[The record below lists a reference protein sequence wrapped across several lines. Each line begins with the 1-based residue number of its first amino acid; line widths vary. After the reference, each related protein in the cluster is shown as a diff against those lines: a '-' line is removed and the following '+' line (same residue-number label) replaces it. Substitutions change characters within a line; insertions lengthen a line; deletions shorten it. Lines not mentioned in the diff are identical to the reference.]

1 MGRPRKFNAEIAERI
16 CERLAEGEPL
26 LDICQDKEFPS
37 RRTVQRWVRSE
48 PEFAYQYA
56 LARACALDDKCDEIL
71 AIIDGKRPA
80 GSDQDERVRLARDI
94 ARCEEPRKH
103 LAMVWPSK
111 YGAQGAGGMAEL
123 LPMLEKNR
131 NGDDAK
137 DVTERPVIIEQHALY
152 QSYLAWGR
160 GLPKAKKEGR

>member
-94 ARCEEPRKH
+94 ARCEEHRKY

-137 DVTERPVIIEQHALY
+137 DVTERPVIIEQDALY